1 MSLDSCV
8 TPSLPPTCHS
18 VTVPESERG
27 RLLLEGYCRG
37 DEQLYNAMLL
47 VLTEQSSASAAAQAF
62 DLSDETLRYNLKMF
76 RLRVVEKDERFRRK
90 RRKRQ
95 GTRH

>member
-1 MSLDSCV
+1 
-8 TPSLPPTCHS
+8 
-18 VTVPESERG
+18 VPDSERG

-37 DEQLYNAMLL
+37 DEPLYNAMLL
-47 VLTEQSSASAAAQAF
+47 VLTEQSSASAAAQAL

-90 RRKRQ
+90 RRRRQ
-95 GTRH
+95 KNAEAQREP